1 MGHGGRGRFK
11 FPRQRELAE
20 RSALAPTMKLSV
32 SHTGNNARD
41 KNKNF

>member
-1 MGHGGRGRFK
+1 MRHGGRGRFNS
-11 FPRQRELAE
+11 RVRESSAE

-32 SHTGNNARD
+32 SYVGNNARD